1 MKESTIK
8 ENNFMNTDLT
18 LYKIYVCALKYI
30 NSRMSELLEQ
40 QMFATTEQEKQHA
53 EEWLLIYEDWE
64 DQIRELA
71 SMEKMC
77 TD

>member
-1 MKESTIK
+1 MDA
-8 ENNFMNTDLT
+8 DLT
-18 LYKIYVCALKYI
+18 LYKIYVFALKYI

-53 EEWLLIYEDWE
+53 EEWLLIYEEWK
-64 DQIRELA
+64 DQIKELA
-71 SMEKMC
+71 AQEKMC